1 MDTKLIVS
9 ASPHLRS
16 EETTAGLMANVI
28 VALTPCVVAS
38 AIIFGLRAL
47 LVTAVSVVACVAF
60 DVLYGL
66 EYNTPTR
73 PIDIKLNIFQPI
85 NDNW

>member
-1 MDTKLIVS
+1 MNKVW
-9 ASPHLRS
+9 
-16 EETTAGLMANVI
+16 ETGRLTMEPNV
-28 VALTPCVVAS
+28 
-38 AIIFGLRAL
+38 RYN
-47 LVTAVSVVACVAF
+47 SVKNA
-60 DVLYGL
+60 VLYGL

>member
-38 AIIFGLRAL
+38 AII
-47 LVTAVSVVACVAF
+47 LVCVLCWSPQCPSWPAWLSSGCTAS
-60 DVLYGL
+60 
-66 EYNTPTR
+66 
-73 PIDIKLNIFQPI
+73 
-85 NDNW
+85 

>member
-28 VALTPCVVAS
+28 VALCPCGSSSMGFTYSSSSRCISVKAAVFEPCVYPC
-38 AIIFGLRAL
+38 G
-47 LVTAVSVVACVAF
+47 
-60 DVLYGL
+60 
-66 EYNTPTR
+66 
-73 PIDIKLNIFQPI
+73 
-85 NDNW
+85 

>member
-38 AIIFGLRAL
+38 AIIFGPVSYTHLRAHE
-47 LVTAVSVVACVAF
+47 T
-60 DVLYGL
+60 
-66 EYNTPTR
+66 
-73 PIDIKLNIFQPI
+73 
-85 NDNW
+85 